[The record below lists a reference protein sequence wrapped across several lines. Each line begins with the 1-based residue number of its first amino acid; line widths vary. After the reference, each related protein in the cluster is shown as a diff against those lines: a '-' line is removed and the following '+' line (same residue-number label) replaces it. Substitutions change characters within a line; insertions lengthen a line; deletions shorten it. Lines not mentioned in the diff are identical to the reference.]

1 MGHVMLCLLIF
12 SVVDQSACSVL
23 DLVLKSQS
31 DLDLVLYKLI
41 GNFHY
46 ICYNPHANMP
56 NCFATQTLEF
66 VGNVF
71 FCDETSLYLIYYV
84 GFYMCTITQ
93 TKD

>member
-1 MGHVMLCLLIF
+1 MLCLLIF

-23 DLVLKSQS
+23 VLVLKSQS

-46 ICYNPHANMP
+46 IYHNPHANMP
-56 NCFATQTLEF
+56 NCFVTQTLDF